1 MPAKHKGLTTT
12 YKKMPSCEN
21 NRDELYECECGMVY
35 KHRQS
40 LNKHQKNAENAKKCR
55 KTRNIYMKF
64 VGHSSHL

>member
-40 LNKHQKNAENAKKCR
+40 LNKHQKKMPKIPKNAEKR
-55 KTRNIYMKF
+55 ETYI
-64 VGHSSHL
+64 